1 MFQQFVD
8 RRDEVELLEDTYR
21 QNKSS
26 LIIIYGRR
34 RIGKTEL
41 VKQFIKNKK
50 HIYFLA
56 DTRTDRDNIKEMQKA
71 FSSYTQNSLFEM
83 VEFTDWIELF
93 REIEKLLKESVII
106 VIDEFPY
113 LIESNKAIPSIFQKI
128 WDLILAEKD
137 VCLVLLGSSISMMED
152 YTLDYRA
159 PLYGRRTAQLQLQ
172 PLKFE
177 YIGGFLPYSKE
188 ELVKVYGIT
197 DGIPLY
203 ILKFDPGLDFEE
215 NVKENVFRVGKFL
228 YQEAEILLKEELR
241 ETARYFSIL
250 KAIAYGEHGFGE
262 IVNFTKLDKSIIS
275 KYLGN
280 LAIIRLIRKE
290 YPVTQ
295 KKEVRNARY
304 VFNDNYFN
312 FWFRYVYPYKSLIEE
327 GKAERLFDLIG
338 EDFNSY
344 LGFVFEKICME
355 YIWKQE
361 LPFLFTKLGR
371 WWRKDKEIDLVALN
385 EETKEIAFFEVKWS
399 DLQLGEARRILSELK
414 GKSEFVDW
422 NKGERV
428 EHFGLIAKRLER
440 KEKLR
445 GEGYLCY
452 DLEDIAKRNHEISHK
467 PLQGLRG
474 RGAEPHN

>member
-1 MFQQFVD
+1 MIQQFVD
-8 RRDEVELLEDTYR
+8 RENELRLLDDTYK

-41 VKQFIKNKK
+41 IKQSIKDKP

-56 DTRTDRDNIKEMQKA
+56 DTRTDRENIKELQKA
-71 FSSYTQNSLFEM
+71 FSSYIQNPLFEK

-93 REIEKLLKESVII
+93 REMEKLLKERVII

-128 WDLILAEKD
+128 WDSILMGKD

-177 YIGGFLPYSKE
+177 YLGEFLPYSME
-188 ELVKVYGIT
+188 ELVRVYGVT

-203 ILKFDPGLDFEE
+203 IMKFEPGLNFEE
-215 NVKENVFRVGKFL
+215 NLKENVFKVGKFL

-241 ETARYFSIL
+241 GTARYFSIL
-250 KAIAYGEHGFGE
+250 KAIGYGKHRFGE
-262 IVNFTKLDKSIIS
+262 IANFTNLDKGIIS
-275 KYLGN
+275 KYLDN
-280 LAIIRLIRKE
+280 LAIIRVIRKE

-327 GKAERLFDLIG
+327 GKTERLFDLMK
-338 EDFNSY
+338 DDLNSY
-344 LGFVFEKICME
+344 LGLVFEKISKE
-355 YIWKQE
+355 FLWRQE

-371 WWRKDKEIDLVALN
+371 WWHKDKEIDLVALM
-385 EETKEIAFFEVKWS
+385 EERKEIAFFEVKWR
-399 DLQLGEARRILSELK
+399 DLKLEEARSILAGLK
-414 GKSEFVDW
+414 EKSEFVDW
-422 NKGERV
+422 NKGERK
-428 EHFGLIAKRLER
+428 EHFGLIGKRVEG
-440 KEKLR
+440 KEELKD
-445 GEGYLCY
+445 EGYLCY
-452 DLEDIAKRNHEISHK
+452 DLEDMGKRCGNRIEK
-467 PLQGLRG
+467 LL
-474 RGAEPHN
+474 

>member
-1 MFQQFVD
+1 MSQQFVD
-8 RRDEVELLEDTYR
+8 RENELRLLEDTYK

-41 VKQFIKNKK
+41 IKQFIKDKR

-56 DTRTDRDNIKEMQKA
+56 DTRTDRDNINEIQKA
-71 FSSYTQNSLFEM
+71 ISSCIQNPLFER
-83 VEFTDWIELF
+83 VEFTDWLELF
-93 REIEKLLKESVII
+93 REFEKLLKERVII

-128 WDLILAEKD
+128 WDLNLSEKD
-137 VCLVLLGSSISMMED
+137 ICLVLLGSSISMMED
-152 YTLDYRA
+152 HTLNYRA

-172 PLKFE
+172 PLKFK
-177 YIGGFLPYSKE
+177 YIGKFLPYRVE

-203 ILKFDPGLDFEE
+203 ILKFEPGLNFDD
-215 NVKENVFRVGKFL
+215 NLKENIFRVGKFL

-250 KAIAYGEHGFGE
+250 KAIAYGKHGFGE
-262 IVNFTKLDKSIIS
+262 IVNFTKLDKGIIS
-275 KYLGN
+275 KYLDN

-327 GKAERLFDLIG
+327 GRIDRLFYLIK

-355 YIWKQE
+355 FLWEQE

-371 WWRKDKEIDLVALN
+371 WWHRDKEIDLVALN
-385 EETKEIAFFEVKWS
+385 EGTKEIAFFEVKWS
-399 DLQLGEARRILSELK
+399 DLKLEEARRTLRELE
-414 GKSEFVDW
+414 GKASFVDW
-422 NKGERV
+422 NKRERQ
-428 EHFGLIAKRLER
+428 EHFGLIAKRLEG
-440 KEKLR
+440 KEKLKA
-445 GEGYLCY
+445 EGYLCY
-452 DLEDIAKRNHEISHK
+452 DLGDIEKE
-467 PLQGLRG
+467 
-474 RGAEPHN
+474 

>member
-1 MFQQFVD
+1 MFQQIFVD
-8 RRDEVELLEDTYR
+8 RVDELELLENTYK
-21 QNKSS
+21 QHKSS

-50 HIYFLA
+50 HVYFLA

-71 FSSYTQNSLFEM
+71 FSSYLTQNSLFEM

-93 REIEKLLKESVII
+93 REIEKLLKERVII

-128 WDLILAEKD
+128 WDSILAGKD

-152 YTLDYRA
+152 YTLGYRA

-172 PLKFE
+172 PLKFK
-177 YIGGFLPYSKE
+177 YLGGFLPYSKE

-203 ILKFDPGLDFEE
+203 ILKFDPRLNFED

-241 ETARYFSIL
+241 ETGRYFAIL
-250 KAIAYGEHGFGE
+250 KAIAYGKHGFGE
-262 IVNFTKLDKSIIS
+262 IVSFTKLDKGVIS
-275 KYLGN
+275 KYLDN

-304 VFNDNYFN
+304 VFEDNYFN

-327 GKAERLFDLIG
+327 GKTERVFDLIG
-338 EDFNSY
+338 DDFNSF
-344 LGFVFEKICME
+344 LGFVFERICRE
-355 YIWKQE
+355 FLWEQE
-361 LPFLFTKLGR
+361 LPFIFTKLGR
-371 WWRKDKEIDLVALN
+371 WWHRDKEIDLVALN

-399 DLQLGEARRILSELK
+399 DLGTKEARRIAMELK
-414 GKSEFVDW
+414 EKSEFVDW
-422 NKGERV
+422 NKGERE
-428 EHFGLIAKRLER
+428 EHFGVIAKRVEG

-452 DLEDIAKRNHEISHK
+452 DLEDI
-467 PLQGLRG
+467 
-474 RGAEPHN
+474 

>member
-8 RRDEVELLEDTYR
+8 RANELRLLEDTYK
-21 QNKSS
+21 QNISS

-41 VKQFIKNKK
+41 IKQFINDKK

-56 DTRTDRDNIKEMQKA
+56 DTRTDRDNIKEMQRA
-71 FSSYTQNSLFEM
+71 ISSHIQNPLFEK

-93 REIEKLLKESVII
+93 REFEKLLKERVII

-128 WDLILAEKD
+128 WDLILSEKE
-137 VCLVLLGSSISMMED
+137 VCLVLLGSSISMMEN

-172 PLKFE
+172 PLKFK
-177 YIGGFLPYSKE
+177 YLGKFLPYQAE

-203 ILKFDPGLDFEE
+203 ILKFDQGLNFGE
-215 NVKENVFRVGKFL
+215 NLRENIFRVGKFL

-241 ETARYFSIL
+241 ETARYFAIL
-250 KAIAYGEHGFGE
+250 KAIAYGKHGFGE
-262 IVNFTKLDKSIIS
+262 IVNFTKLDKGIIS
-275 KYLGN
+275 KYLDN
-280 LAIIRLIRKE
+280 LSILRLIRKE

-304 VFNDNYFN
+304 VFNDNYLN
-312 FWFRYVYPYKSLIEE
+312 FWFRYAYPYKSLIEE
-327 GKAERLFDLIG
+327 GRTERLFDFIE

-344 LGFVFEKICME
+344 LGFVFEKICRE
-355 YIWKQE
+355 FLWEQE
-361 LPFLFTKLGR
+361 LPFAFTKLGR
-371 WWRKDKEIDLVALN
+371 WWHRDKEIDLVALN

-399 DLQLGEARRILSELK
+399 NLKLGEARRILLELK
-414 GKSEFVDW
+414 EKSKYVDW

-428 EHFGLIAKRLER
+428 EHFGLIAKKLEG
-440 KEKLR
+440 KENLM
-445 GEGYLCY
+445 GAGYLCY
-452 DLEDIAKRNHEISHK
+452 DLTDMQKE
-467 PLQGLRG
+467 
-474 RGAEPHN
+474 